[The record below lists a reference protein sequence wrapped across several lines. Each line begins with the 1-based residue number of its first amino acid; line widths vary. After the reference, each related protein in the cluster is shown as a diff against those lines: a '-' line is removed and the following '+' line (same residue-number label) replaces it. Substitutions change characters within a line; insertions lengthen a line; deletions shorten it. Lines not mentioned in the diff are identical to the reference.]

1 MLSDSMIQLM
11 QAGSLTMTLFAA
23 ILILVVT
30 RNHKDPRTRSR
41 VALAMIGLSLL
52 LFAIPLYGEILQ
64 SVRYERL
71 GSFSRI
77 VGSILLP
84 YGLYSLGHHAPSTLR
99 PDGRLDGNPSD

>member
-1 MLSDSMIQLM
+1 MVSDSLIQLM

-52 LFAIPLYGEILQ
+52 LFAIPLYGDILGTL
-64 SVRYERL
+64 RFARL
-71 GSFSRI
+71 GSVARI
-77 VGSILLP
+77 VGSVLLP
-84 YGLYSLGHHAPSTLR
+84 YGLYSLGHHAPSSLK
-99 PDGRLDGNPSD
+99 PVEEAHG